1 MEQEIAQGA
10 QTIITL
16 FKWMGFFSLFVAIGA
31 IISIGFIRQ
40 EEGKARLIQNIGGGL
55 AKIIFPSHVSLQE
68 APDGTICPGSPK
80 KSFFGFQWKGI
91 FYKDYF
97 IPAQKTE
104 IRNGNKAN
112 IQNSLKENEEI
123 LQSFTS
129 KDEDGKPNKEEH
141 VILRKEKVNYIRQA
155 ATSILIPL
163 DDIETGVPE
172 GMKKDFENISVEFL
186 PQIVFEITNLRKAI
200 NRGNGDFYEILK
212 LGVKSSIE
220 PVVAAMDYQQFMQS
234 ADETGG
240 NNARISSAILLLNTD
255 RRTENGSDSYE
266 DMYGLKIIKVTI
278 TNRGMGSRS
287 KKIADQLEKTRIAT
301 EEAKQTEIKAEATRK
316 ATIAKA
322 KGDAEAKKEMNVADA
337 DGITKIGEAQ
347 NGVRKN
353 RVVDPDIEAIAKGI
367 AETHGTF
374 AGDGLT
380 NILNI
385 GKEKK
390 QEEKETI
397 NIKQKKEDN
406 NDK

>member
-16 FKWMGFFSLFVAIGA
+16 FKWMGFFSLFVAIGV

-55 AKIIFPSHVSLQE
+55 AKIIFPSHTSLQE
-68 APDGTICPGSPK
+68 GFDGTISSGNPT
-80 KSFFGFQWKGI
+80 KSYFGFQWKGI

-129 KDEDGKPNKEEH
+129 KDADGKANKEEH
-141 VILRKEKVNYIRQA
+141 IILRKEKVNYIRPVI
-155 ATSILIPL
+155 SILIPL

-172 GMKKDFENISVEFL
+172 GMKDNFENISVECL
-186 PQIVFEITNLRKAI
+186 IQIVFEITNLRKTI
-200 NRGNGDFYEILK
+200 NKGGGDFYEILK
-212 LGVKSSIE
+212 LGVKSSVE
-220 PVVAAMDYQQFMQS
+220 PIVAEMDYQHFMQS
-234 ADETGG
+234 ADESGG
-240 NNARISSAILLLNTD
+240 TNARISSAILLLNTD
-255 RRTENGSDSYE
+255 RRAENGSDSYE
-266 DMYGLKIIKVTI
+266 DIYGIKIIKVTV

-301 EEAKQTEIKAEATRK
+301 EEAKQTEIKAEAAKK

-322 KGDAEAKKEMNVADA
+322 KGDAEAKKEMNIADA

-347 NGVRKN
+347 NEVRKN